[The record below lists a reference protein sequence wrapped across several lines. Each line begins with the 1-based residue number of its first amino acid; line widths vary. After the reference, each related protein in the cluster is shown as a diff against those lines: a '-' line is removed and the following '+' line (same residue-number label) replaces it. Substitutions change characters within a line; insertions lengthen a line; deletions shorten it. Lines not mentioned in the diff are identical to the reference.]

1 MVMFVYVLF
10 LLKIMQNS
18 HQSWQMWQEY
28 SFRYVEGHVYVRL
41 PIEKNRLWGAKF
53 DTTLAHEV

>member
-10 LLKIMQNS
+10 LLKIMQKS

-28 SFRYVEGHVYVRL
+28 SFRLQEGQGPCL
-41 PIEKNRLWGAKF
+41 C
-53 DTTLAHEV
+53 